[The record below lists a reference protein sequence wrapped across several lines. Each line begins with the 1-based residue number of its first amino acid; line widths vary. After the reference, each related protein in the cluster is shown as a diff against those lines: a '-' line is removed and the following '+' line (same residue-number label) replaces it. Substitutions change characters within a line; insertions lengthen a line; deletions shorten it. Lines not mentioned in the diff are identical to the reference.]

1 MEKISRA
8 ERCRNLRFKRPALM
22 ELGYSSI
29 MGGLEEIMEC
39 SAEIHWAFDDD
50 ETLINAFDGNDEE
63 AYEFRWAFTDLESEA
78 ESLMGAIEDSV
89 GWGEEGQRRFDDMS
103 VALIG
108 NVCDMVG
115 FDGYE
120 FDWCSL
126 TGYEA
131 SLAQTE
137 AGKRVMRMTKAEM
150 LSSIGQV
157 MGIILSYQAVR
168 LRYDYLK
175 ATVDIFRDENI
186 SILKVIKEIE
196 DLYTRMFADGTY
208 LQDEQAR
215 REFDRRVAE
224 LPERYWCE

>member
-22 ELGYSSI
+22 ELGYFSI

-50 ETLINAFDGNDEE
+50 ETLINAFDGNEEE
-63 AYEFRWAFTDLESEA
+63 AYEFRWAFTDLEAEA
-78 ESLMGAIEDSV
+78 EQLYTCILDNDFGEDTER
-89 GWGEEGQRRFDDMS
+89 GFDDLS

-115 FDGYE
+115 YDGYE
-120 FDWCSL
+120 FDWDSL

-131 SLAQTE
+131 RLAQTE
-137 AGKRVMRMTKAEM
+137 AGRRVMRMTKAEM

-196 DLYTRMFADGTY
+196 DLYSRMFAGGTY
-208 LQDEQAR
+208 SQEEQAR

>member
-50 ETLINAFDGNDEE
+50 ETLINAFDGNEEE

-78 ESLMGAIEDSV
+78 ERLYTCIQDNDFGEDTER
-89 GWGEEGQRRFDDMS
+89 GFDDLS

-115 FDGYE
+115 YDGYE
-120 FDWCSL
+120 FDWFSL
-126 TGYEA
+126 TGYEDR
-131 SLAQTE
+131 LAQTE

-208 LQDEQAR
+208 SQEEQAR